1 MGFNILYIYIY
12 VYVCIYIYMFHYI
25 YYIYIYKYVCVF
37 HGDFMVKIHKRA
49 MYDCYDE
56 TNGANE

>member
-1 MGFNILYIYIY
+1 MCIYIY
-12 VYVCIYIYMFHYI
+12 VSLYYIYHYIIYMCVCFTILYYIYM
-25 YYIYIYKYVCVF
+25 F

-49 MYDCYDE
+49 MYDGYDE

>member
-1 MGFNILYIYIY
+1 MYMYIYIYIY
-12 VYVCIYIYMFHYI
+12 VSLYT
-25 YYIYIYKYVCVF
+25 IYIYKYVCVF

>member
-1 MGFNILYIYIY
+1 MVISWDLIFYIY
-12 VYVCIYIYMFHYI
+12 VYVYVYMFHYI
-25 YYIYIYKYVCVF
+25 YYIYINMCVF

>member
-1 MGFNILYIYIY
+1 MYMYIYI
-12 VYVCIYIYMFHYI
+12 CFIIYT
-25 YYIYIYKYVCVF
+25 IYIYKYVCVF

-56 TNGANE
+56 TNGANEWVFR